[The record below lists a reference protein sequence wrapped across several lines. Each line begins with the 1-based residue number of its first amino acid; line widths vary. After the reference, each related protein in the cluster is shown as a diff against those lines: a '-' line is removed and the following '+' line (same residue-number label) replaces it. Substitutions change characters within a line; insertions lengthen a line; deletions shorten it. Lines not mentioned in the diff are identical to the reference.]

1 MEGKK
6 SIYIVL
12 AVLLL
17 VISIILIVI
26 IGKNKYQNKNVSV
39 SYIIIEIEDEEA
51 EKTNQQGLEYKS
63 KKITDKKEIEVLM
76 KIIDSATLYHEKGII
91 PDFGDVPPSAKI
103 YLSNGESYT
112 VAAGDE
118 YDDAGNIVNLMT
130 KWSSED
136 GSDKT
141 LYRIDKKLGEQ
152 IEKMFQE

>member
-1 MEGKK
+1 MKK
-6 SIYIVL
+6 KKAIYILCV
-12 AVLLL
+12 AVLL
-17 VISIILIVI
+17 IIVI
-26 IGKNKYQNKNVSV
+26 IIIGIGKNKYQNKSVAV
-39 SYIIIEIEDEEA
+39 SYIVIEIEDKEA

-63 KKITDKKEIEVLM
+63 KKIIDKKEIEVLM

-91 PDFGDVPPSAKI
+91 PDFGDIPSSAKI